1 MVTELA
7 EPRRQNPK
15 LGVRKVGNEGIDAQK
30 VRERTALAA
39 FGTGKGGE
47 GRTE

>member
-15 LGVRKVGNEGIDAQK
+15 LGARKVRNEGIGARK
-30 VRERTALAA
+30 VQERTALVA

-47 GRTE
+47 GRSE